1 MDLKSEHKKNATS
14 YSIEDVNN
22 VVVTIEGTYFTYKGI
37 KCFVNLLGKHQ
48 LTNLIGEIKVAEY
61 LKLPMEYII
70 KRLALIKAEPHRM
83 SVTKGTTTIIDDSYN
98 ANFDSLKYALKF
110 LGTFPE
116 RKIAVIGTMLEL
128 GKYSQKL
135 HTELGNFVV
144 SENIDILITVGNDT
158 EFINQKALE
167 LGFDENNQYHF
178 TNNLDAINLIDS
190 ISKKN
195 DVILIKASNGL
206 KFKEIVEHLSK

>member
-1 MDLKSEHKKNATS
+1 M
-14 YSIEDVNN
+14 SIINN
-22 VVVTIEGTYFTYKGI
+22 NG
-37 KCFVNLLGKHQ
+37 L
-48 LTNLIGEIKVAEY
+48 
-61 LKLPMEYII
+61 
-70 KRLALIKAEPHRM
+70 
-83 SVTKGTTTIIDDSYN
+83 TIIDDSYN

-128 GKYSQKL
+128 GKYSEKL
-135 HTELGNFVV
+135 HSELGNFVV

-190 ISKKN
+190 ISKKD